1 MRRCSTW
8 LMIRE
13 RQIKTTMRYHLT
25 PGGMA
30 IIKKSTNNKCWKEYI
45 GRGTLQ
51 HCGWECKLVQP
62 LERTVWKFLKKA
74 KIELQSHY
82 WAFI

>member
-13 RQIKTTMRYHLT
+13 RQIETTIRYHLT

-45 GRGTLQ
+45 GKGALL

-62 LERTVWKFLKKA
+62 LERTVWKFFKKA